1 MGSTGAGS
9 DYRHLNGS
17 ATTPQEVHMLKILIA
32 DESREFRKFI
42 RRVSE
47 AEQDLEVA
55 GEATIGPELLTLA
68 RQLKPDVALVDVAL
82 SGMGGLEGARRI
94 KLELPDTRVILL
106 SLVDESAVRDA
117 AMRYGADAFLSKGAP
132 ISEILTQIRGRRS
145 KAFTGGA

>member
-1 MGSTGAGS
+1 MGSTGAGC
-9 DYRHLNGS
+9 DYRNLNGS
-17 ATTPQEVHMLKILIA
+17 ATKPQEVHMLKILIA

-55 GEATIGPELLTLA
+55 GEATSGPELLTLA
-68 RQLKPDVALVDVAL
+68 RQFKPDVALVDVAL

-145 KAFTGGA
+145 KAFTGDA

>member
-1 MGSTGAGS
+1 
-9 DYRHLNGS
+9 
-17 ATTPQEVHMLKILIA
+17 MLKILIA

-55 GEATIGPELLTLA
+55 GEATSGPELLTLA

-82 SGMGGLEGARRI
+82 SGMGGLEEARRI

-117 AMRYGADAFLSKGAP
+117 AMRYGADAFLSTGAP

>member
-1 MGSTGAGS
+1 M
-9 DYRHLNGS
+9 
-17 ATTPQEVHMLKILIA
+17 
-32 DESREFRKFI
+32 
-42 RRVSE
+42 
-47 AEQDLEVA
+47 
-55 GEATIGPELLTLA
+55 

-82 SGMGGLEGARRI
+82 SGMGGLEGARKI

-117 AMRYGADAFLSKGAP
+117 AMRYGADAFLSKSAP